1 MTVQVNAIQLSASA
15 QPNPKLAHT
24 GYRYRIEALP
34 HQARKLKSL
43 AGACRWV
50 WNYFLHYQEDAYLA
64 ARAAGGSLPKG
75 AFSYVRNAS
84 ELTRLR
90 KLIPW
95 LREADITGLQQTL
108 RDLDRAYTRFFSGE
122 AGHPKPW
129 HHGDD
134 RYRVCG
140 KASFAVDG
148 DWVRLPKLGWLRL
161 RKSRELP
168 AGRVMNVSVGRE
180 GKSWFVSF
188 CVEHKIEVGAPP
200 RGDAVGL
207 DLGVAQSVTT
217 SDGEVFH
224 FPVPSKRDEMF
235 LRRLARQ
242 VSRKQRGSIRRRRA
256 VDRMARRRHH
266 HTASVRDA
274 AHKLSTRLTSSHSE
288 IHVEDLR
295 LKRMT
300 ETARGSVDRPGRGVR
315 RKASL
320 NRSMLAQAHGE
331 FRRQLAY
338 KCERS
343 GGKLILKDPAHTSQ
357 ECAGCHHVAPE
368 NRPSQAAFACVKCGH
383 RDNADRN
390 AARVVLMRPT
400 GGPSVAAHRGKHK
413 TSRKGRCPDEVRTHP
428 RDPRPTAGPTGI
440 TAKEAQAA

>member
-1 MTVQVNAIQLSASA
+1 MNAIQLSASA

-24 GYRYRIEALP
+24 GYRYRIEVLP
-34 HQARKLKSL
+34 HQARRLNFL

-50 WNYFLHYQEDAYLA
+50 WNYFLHYREDAYLA

-90 KLIPW
+90 KIVPW

-108 RDLDRAYTRFFSGE
+108 RDLDGAYARFFAGK
-122 AGHPKPW
+122 AGHPKPRI
-129 HHGDD
+129 HGDD

-148 DWVRLPKLGWLRL
+148 DWVRLPKLGWLRF

-188 CVEHKIEVGAPP
+188 CVEHRIAVGGPP
-200 RGDAVGL
+200 PGVAVGL

-217 SDGEVFH
+217 SDGEVFQL
-224 FPVPSKRDEMF
+224 PVPNKRDEAF
-235 LRRLARQ
+235 LCTLARQ

-256 VDRMARRRHH
+256 ADRMARRRRHH
-266 HTASVRDA
+266 ADSVRDA
-274 AHKLSTRLTSSHSE
+274 AHKLSTRLASKHCE
-288 IHVEDLR
+288 IHIEDLR

-300 ETARGSVDRPGRGVR
+300 ETARGSVDKPGRNVR
-315 RKASL
+315 CRAGL
-320 NRSMLAQAHGE
+320 NRWMLAQAHGE

-343 GGKLILKDPAHTSQ
+343 GAKLILKDPAHTSQ
-357 ECAGCHHVAPE
+357 ECAECHHVAPE

-390 AARVVLMRPT
+390 AARVVLMCPA
-400 GGPSVAAHRGKHK
+400 GGPSVAAHRGKRK
-413 TSRKGRCPDEVRTHP
+413 SSRKGRCPDEVRTHP
-428 RDPRPTAGPTGI
+428 RDTWETAGPTGI
-440 TAKEAQAA
+440 PAKAAQAV